1 MMTWEKICAMLEE
14 LPGAAQDPPG
24 GREVVRVFGKVVAYP
39 AANERSRPDGYP
51 ENEEFVIIKTD
62 YSERAALLQQDSQ
75 TFFVTPHYQDY
86 PGVIVR
92 LSTVKPDQLREL
104 LTDAWRLVAPK
115 RLVRDMEQKP

>member
-1 MMTWEKICAMLEE
+1 MTWETVCAILEE

-62 YSERAALLQQDSQ
+62 YSERAALLQQDPQ

-92 LSTVKPDQLREL
+92 LSRVKPDQLREL
-104 LTDAWRLVAPK
+104 LTDAWRMVAPK
-115 RLVRDMEQKP
+115 KLVREMEQKQ